1 MYQEISLRSSTTRIS
16 HSSRLISRNHPVVTA
31 LLVFLLFL
39 LYCTAMNASARFG
52 LFIGSAVLSVCMFVA
67 TPRFLCTLHRMIFLQ

>member
-16 HSSRLISRNHPVVTA
+16 HSSRLISRNHPVVTP
-31 LLVFLLFL
+31 LLVFLPF

-52 LFIGSAVLSVCMFVA
+52 LFIGSAVLSVYIFVA
-67 TPRFLCTLHRMIFLQ
+67 TSRFFCTLQRMIFLQ